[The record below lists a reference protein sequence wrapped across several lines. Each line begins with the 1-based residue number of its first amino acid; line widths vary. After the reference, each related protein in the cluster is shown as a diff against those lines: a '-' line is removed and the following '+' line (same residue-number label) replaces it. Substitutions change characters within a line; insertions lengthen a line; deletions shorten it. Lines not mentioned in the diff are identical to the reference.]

1 MAEAAEGKIYID
13 GTDISTIG
21 KHFKNYYSIVHFICN
36 LVLGLH
42 VLRQALSII
51 PQEPVLFYGSLR
63 SNLDPLNLYADKD
76 IIAALKYA
84 HLKDFLTSI
93 G

>member
-1 MAEAAEGKIYID
+1 
-13 GTDISTIG
+13 
-21 KHFKNYYSIVHFICN
+21 VHFICN
-36 LVLGLH
+36 LLLGLH

-84 HLKDFLTSI
+84 HLKDFLASI